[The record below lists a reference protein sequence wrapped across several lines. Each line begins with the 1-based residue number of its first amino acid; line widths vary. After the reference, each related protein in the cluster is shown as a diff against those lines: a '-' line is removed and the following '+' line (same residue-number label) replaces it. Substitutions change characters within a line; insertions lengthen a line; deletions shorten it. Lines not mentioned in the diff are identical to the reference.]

1 LRSGYC
7 RQTPLELAGNGW
19 NDFQASIEGDALE
32 TLANLESFVRSAE
45 AASFSAAA
53 RRLALTPAAVSRNVA
68 MLERNLGVRLF
79 HRSTRKLT
87 LTDSGERFLLAIKD
101 NLEGLQQAIS
111 GLATDGGE
119 PAGVLK
125 VSMGLDFGAD
135 YILPL
140 LPAFLARY
148 PGIRPDWQFTTR
160 QVDLIAEGCDAA
172 IGGGIEWGPGVVS
185 RPLAPLHLVAVA
197 SPEYLE
203 NRTPPVDPTALAAL
217 DGIAWR
223 SSRTGRIRERIMR
236 NAAGTEIPV
245 KLKETIILD
254 DPEATCRAALL
265 GLGVTLLAVCHALPH
280 LERGALVRL
289 LPQWYSDGGP
299 ISIYYASR
307 TLLPAKTRVFV
318 DFVVQAFKRDRLAER
333 FAGSLG

>member
-1 LRSGYC
+1 M
-7 RQTPLELAGNGW
+7 
-19 NDFQASIEGDALE
+19 E

-45 AASFSAAA
+45 TGGFSAAA
-53 RRLALTPAAVSRNVA
+53 RRLSLTPAAVSRNVA

-87 LTDSGERFLLAIKD
+87 LTDAGERFLVAIKD

-111 GLATDGGE
+111 GMATDAGE

-125 VSMGLDFGAD
+125 VSMGLNFGAD

-148 PGIRPDWQFTTR
+148 PGIRPDWQFTTH
-160 QVDLIAEGCDAA
+160 QIDLIADGYDAA
-172 IGGGIEWGPGVVS
+172 IGGGIEWAPGVVS
-185 RPLAPLHLVAVA
+185 RVLAPLHLIAVA
-197 SPEYLE
+197 SPEFVK
-203 NRTPPVDPTALAAL
+203 NRTRPSDPSGLAAF

-223 SSRTGRIRERIMR
+223 SSRTGRIRGRVMR
-236 NAAGTEIPV
+236 NAEGAEIPV
-245 KLKETIILD
+245 KLKEKIVLD

-280 LERGALVRL
+280 LDRGALVRL
-289 LPQWYSDGGP
+289 VPQWYSDGGP

-318 DFVVQAFKRDRLAER
+318 DFVVDAFKRQRLAER

>member
-1 LRSGYC
+1 
-7 RQTPLELAGNGW
+7 
-19 NDFQASIEGDALE
+19 LE

-45 AASFSAAA
+45 TASFSAAA

-101 NLEGLQQAIS
+101 NLEGLQHAIS
-111 GLATDGGE
+111 GMAGDGGE

-125 VSMGLDFGAD
+125 VSMSLNFGAD

-160 QVDLIAEGCDAA
+160 QIDLIADGFDAA
-172 IGGGIEWGPGVVS
+172 IGGGIEWAPGVVS
-185 RPLAPLHLVAVA
+185 RELAPLHLIAVA
-197 SPEYLE
+197 SPEYMK
-203 NRTPPVDPTALAAL
+203 NRTPLADPSGLAAL

-236 NAAGTEIPV
+236 NATGIEIPV
-245 KLKETIILD
+245 KLAETMVLD

-265 GLGVTLLAVCHALPH
+265 GLGVTLIAMCHALPH

-289 LPQWYSDGGP
+289 VPQWYSDGGP

-307 TLLPAKTRVFV
+307 ILLPAKTRVFI

>member
-1 LRSGYC
+1 M
-7 RQTPLELAGNGW
+7 
-19 NDFQASIEGDALE
+19 E
-32 TLANLESFVRSAE
+32 TLANLESFTRSAE
-45 AASFSAAA
+45 ASSFSVAA
-53 RRLALTPAAVSRNVA
+53 RRLSLTPAAVSRNVA
-68 MLERNLGVRLF
+68 TLERNLGVRLF

-87 LTDSGERFLLAIKD
+87 LTDAGERFLLEIRD

-111 GLATDGGE
+111 SVATNGGE

-125 VSMGLDFGAD
+125 VSMGLNFGAD
-135 YILPL
+135 YILPM

-160 QVDLIAEGCDAA
+160 QTDLIAEGFDAA
-172 IGGGIEWGPGVVS
+172 IGGGIERGPGIIS
-185 RPLAPLHLVAVA
+185 RTLAPLHLIAVA
-197 SPEYLE
+197 SPQYMKKRRLP
-203 NRTPPVDPTALAAL
+203 TDPTQLSEF

-236 NAAGTEIPV
+236 DVEATAIPV
-245 KLKETIILD
+245 KLKETIVLD

-265 GLGVTLLAVCHALPH
+265 GLGVTLNAVCHVLPH
-280 LERGALVRL
+280 LDSGRLVRL
-289 LPQWYSDGGP
+289 LPQWYIDEGP

-307 TLLPAKTRVFV
+307 TLLPSKTRVFV
-318 DFVVQAFKRDRLAER
+318 DFVADAFRRQRLAER